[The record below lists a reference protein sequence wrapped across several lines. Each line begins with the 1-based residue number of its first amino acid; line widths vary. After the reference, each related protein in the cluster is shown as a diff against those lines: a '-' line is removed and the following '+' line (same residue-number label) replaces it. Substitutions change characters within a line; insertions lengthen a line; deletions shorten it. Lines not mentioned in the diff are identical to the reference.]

1 MPRMIFARRAGV
13 EVERVERD
21 PSAPRAVPR
30 PTDFFY
36 YDAKE
41 RKKIEAF
48 LFAKGWTL
56 ETYGGRKKY
65 ISPEGKGDTNRENH
79 TLNVVVWFY
88 FPQFLKV
95 NSEERTAELAREQVE
110 EEARWKPSEP
120 LYSAENSPPLHDGD
134 CDTTTSSTSTANGG
148 TSYSFVGDAEG
159 LLETMTKYNWVVQQH
174 EVTLCRRYIPPK
186 NLATSS
192 TPYYNLAD
200 VAHDFYESFLTTYTD
215 EPLPPMKLL
224 PHAAKVAAFLEDDDA
239 SSLCLGFD
247 DLKLTSA
254 VRMDIDEE
262 SNETNPFTAKW
273 RPPLTQRSVS
283 TTLTFVSFDP
293 DDSGIDKSDLSREFS
308 FKTSKCWRSRWPP
321 GGLWRRLKNG
331 HCVNI
336 TRPEDARV
344 GDLYVIQ
351 DGMYKDHTLYVRN
364 LMWEVGNL
372 NGNKRGKFTEA
383 EADAYNKDGKLPA
396 ACKGKTV
403 VIGIRYSFVNPLQ
416 VNHTIPTCFAWADR
430 KVDGTALTDLVA
442 WKEMIAQRPYGLCCS
457 TCDSFVGKP
466 VFSKDGEVL
475 YYQTVTQF
483 DQDGVDPRHKS
494 PGTVGIAYREWE
506 LRQGISEWKCRMCHS
521 SKSASEHLRPDE
533 KHLASGTVGAWP
545 NSLPPWEK

>member
-48 LFAKGWTL
+48 LFAKGW
-56 ETYGGRKKY
+56 TYGGRKKY

-262 SNETNPFTAKW
+262 SNETNPFKAWWKAPTS
-273 RPPLTQRSVS
+273 QRIQMEHGATS
-283 TTLTFVSFDP
+283 LSFDP
-293 DDSGIDKSDLSREFS
+293 DDTKIDKSILSREFS
-308 FKTSKCWRSRWPP
+308 LSTSRDWRSLWPP

-331 HCVNI
+331 HYVNI
-336 TRPEDARV
+336 TRPEDARI
-344 GDLYVIQ
+344 GDLYVIPN
-351 DGMYKDHTLYVRN
+351 GKYKGHTLYVRK
-364 LMWEVGNL
+364 LMWAIQAVSKASRFTDAEVN
-372 NGNKRGKFTEA
+372 
-383 EADAYNKDGKLPA
+383 AYNKKGKLPC
-396 ACKGKTV
+396 CKKTV
-403 VIGIRYSFVNPLQ
+403 QIHIQYSFTFPREVNKL
-416 VNHTIPTCFAWADR
+416 IPTCFAWADR
-430 KVDGTALTDLVA
+430 NIDGTALHDDCA
-442 WKEMIAQRPYGLCCS
+442 WKEMIAEGPHGLCCS
-457 TCDSFVGKP
+457 TCDNFVGKP
-466 VFSKDGEVL
+466 VLSKDGEVL
-475 YYQTVTQF
+475 YHQTVTQF

-494 PGTVGIAYREWE
+494 PIRKASIAYRDWE
-506 LRQGISEWKCRMCHS
+506 LRQGISEWKCTMCHVN
-521 SKSASEHLRPDE
+521 KSISEQLRPDE
-533 KHLASGTVGAWP
+533 KHLASGDVGAWP